1 MKGLTCPSKRQK
13 AHETSWFF
21 SFWDDCS
28 CCVSV
33 SVTVMR
39 CSSLFFWSRV
49 SSGPWCQSAHQSAGL
64 LLRRPAAQRSYT
76 WAGPRCGSTEVRH
89 THTHTHTRFHN
100 TICYHDN
107 QQGKEHPMAD
117 RNKWEVTNVSVC
129 KCTRGLKGIRYFVIF
144 VSSSSLMLF
153 WPILR
158 LIIIFFFVCVVWHL
172 LQCVFPALRNVKCK
186 ITKNNLTLTENS
198 VFM

>member
-1 MKGLTCPSKRQK
+1 MREDLNTSRWYGCCQMCRADILHHSSIKFPPMKGLTCPSKRQK

-33 SVTVMR
+33 SVTVVR

-89 THTHTHTRFHN
+89 THTHTHTHVSITQSVTMTTSRAKSIQWQTETN
-100 TICYHDN
+100 GRWPMWVYVN
-107 QQGKEHPMAD
+107 AQG
-117 RNKWEVTNVSVC
+117 
-129 KCTRGLKGIRYFVIF
+129 G
-144 VSSSSLMLF
+144 
-153 WPILR
+153 
-158 LIIIFFFVCVVWHL
+158 
-172 LQCVFPALRNVKCK
+172 
-186 ITKNNLTLTENS
+186 
-198 VFM
+198 